1 MDICDVGG
9 VLFFGLFCCFPICK
23 KAVMIRLPVVMQFKW
38 SNMCMCTI
46 TNAVSMY
53 IEYYQGIVHAVHV
66 SGGRGDL

>member
-1 MDICDVGG
+1 
-9 VLFFGLFCCFPICK
+9 
-23 KAVMIRLPVVMQFKW
+23 MIRLPVVMRFKW

-66 SGGRGDL
+66 SGGRGDI